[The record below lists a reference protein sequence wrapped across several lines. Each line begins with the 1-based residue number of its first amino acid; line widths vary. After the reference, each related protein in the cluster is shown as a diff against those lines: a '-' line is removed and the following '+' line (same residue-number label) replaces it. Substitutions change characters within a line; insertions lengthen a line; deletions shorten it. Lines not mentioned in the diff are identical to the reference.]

1 MHPQQP
7 PMRPQ
12 HPMRPQQRQMPPP
25 PQPPRAMRPPV
36 PPPPPRPV
44 PQRQQPVEELPE
56 WTKDGE
62 FPAISRDV
70 PLHGKDPESGREQVW
85 VGRVVWQAVT
95 AKEIKMA
102 LYGPFGRKMSTGD
115 SVFSALLSIRNE
127 LEDLEQYNP
136 PWKVLVKGSRRDV
149 WHVGHKVSVFP
160 GDRAEILVP
169 GEKATESVDVLAML
183 EPHDTPKFGLVEHQ
197 MANCM
202 EYFRRFE
209 PGFGA
214 EGAL

>member
-12 HPMRPQQRQMPPP
+12 HPVRPPQRQPP
-25 PQPPRAMRPPV
+25 PQPPR
-36 PPPPPRPV
+36 
-44 PQRQQPVEELPE
+44 PVEELPE
-56 WTKDGE
+56 WTNGGE
-62 FPAISRDV
+62 FPAVSRDV
-70 PLHGKDPESGREQVW
+70 PLYGKDPESGKEQVW
-85 VGRVVWQAVT
+85 VGRVVWQART
-95 AKEIKMA
+95 MKEITMA
-102 LYGPFGRKMSTGD
+102 LYGPFGRKMVTGEN
-115 SVFSALLSIRNE
+115 VFDALLKIRGE
-127 LEDLEQYNP
+127 LENAEQHDP

-149 WHVGHKVSVFP
+149 WHVGHKVSIFP
-160 GDRAEILVP
+160 GDRAEVLVP

-209 PGFGA
+209 PDFGA
-214 EGAL
+214 GSVT